1 MSISHKLDTKIM
13 AEEIYILVG
22 IKLWAK
28 AVDVDNRR
36 TDYDGRIVPIAV
48 EKTTSRTGRRRLVG
62 YQMVMTHVKV
72 ARHYH

>member
-36 TDYDGRIVPIAV
+36 TDYDGRIVPIVV
-48 EKTTSRTGRRRLVG
+48 EIVRQLHAQTDGRW
-62 YQMVMTHVKV
+62 
-72 ARHYH
+72 

>member
-1 MSISHKLDTKIM
+1 MSISHELDTKIM

-36 TDYDGRIVPIAV
+36 TDYDGRIVPIVV
-48 EKTTSRTGRRRLVG
+48 EIVRQL
-62 YQMVMTHVKV
+62 H
-72 ARHYH
+72 ARADGDLLAIRW